1 MKLKKFND
9 SMILND
15 GEIDNWSTTKYGLNV
30 FYEAKTYILE
40 NNLVE
45 NDYHN
50 NEHMIN
56 VFNNVMILFNHYKDE
71 YELTPYDKLILGLAA
86 LFHDFDHSGGR
97 LKDSE
102 NIELALLALKE
113 FLVTRINFARV
124 TISKSDL
131 YDDIK
136 NIIVATEFPH
146 LDIDL
151 DILQKIIRD
160 ADTMGGIIDGWKSV
174 VTNLA
179 SEYNKSIEE
188 FIPTQIKFL
197 DTVKFN
203 TDYCND
209 LLQNNKEKIIEELN
223 KML

>member
-1 MKLKKFND
+1 MKLKKFNEF
-9 SMILND
+9 MNITD
-15 GEIDNWSTTKYGLNV
+15 GEIDDI
-30 FYEAKTYILE
+30 FYQAKTYILE

-56 VFNNVMILFNHYKDE
+56 VFDNAMILFNHYKDE
-71 YELTPYDKLILGLAA
+71 YKLIPYHKLVLGLAS
-86 LFHDFDHSGGR
+86 LFHDFNHSGGK

-102 NIELALLALKE
+102 NIELALVALKE
-113 FLVTRINFARV
+113 FLVSRINFSRV
-124 TISKSDL
+124 TINKSEL
-131 YDDIK
+131 YDDIE
-136 NIIVATEFPH
+136 NIIIATEFPH

-174 VTNLA
+174 VANLA
-179 SEYNKSIEE
+179 SEYNKTLEE

-203 TDYCND
+203 TDYCNG
-209 LLQNNKEKIIEELN
+209 LLHSNKEQIIEELN
-223 KML
+223 KMK

>member
-1 MKLKKFND
+1 MKLKKFNEFMLLTD
-9 SMILND
+9 K
-15 GEIDNWSTTKYGLNV
+15 EIDNI

-56 VFNNVMILFNHYKDE
+56 VFNNAMVLFNHYKDE
-71 YELTPYDKLILGLAA
+71 YKLPPYHKLILGLAA
-86 LFHDFDHSGGR
+86 LFHDFNHSGGR

-102 NIELALLALKE
+102 NIELALVALKE
-113 FLVTRINFARV
+113 FLVTIN
-124 TISKSDL
+124 KSDL

-136 NIIVATEFPH
+136 NIIIATEFPQ

-179 SEYNKSIEE
+179 SEYNKTLVE

-209 LLQNNKEKIIEELN
+209 LLKNNKEKIVEELN
-223 KML
+223 EMK

>member
-1 MKLKKFND
+1 MKLKKFNEFMLLTD
-9 SMILND
+9 K
-15 GEIDNWSTTKYGLNV
+15 EIDNI

-56 VFNNVMILFNHYKDE
+56 VFNNAMVLFNHYKDE
-71 YELTPYDKLILGLAA
+71 YKLPPYHKLVLGLAS
-86 LFHDFDHSGGR
+86 LFHDFNHSGGK

-102 NIELALLALKE
+102 NIELALVALKE
-113 FLVTRINFARV
+113 FLVIIN
-124 TISKSDL
+124 KSDL

-136 NIIVATEFPH
+136 NIIIATEFPH

-160 ADTMGGIIDGWKSV
+160 ADTMGGIIEGWKSV

-209 LLQNNKEKIIEELN
+209 LLKNNKEKIIEELT
-223 KML
+223 KMV

>member
-1 MKLKKFND
+1 MRLKKFNEFMLLTD
-9 SMILND
+9 Q
-15 GEIDNWSTTKYGLNV
+15 EIDNI

-56 VFNNVMILFNHYKDE
+56 VFNNAMILFNHYKDE
-71 YELTPYDKLILGLAA
+71 YKLPPYFKLCLGLAA
-86 LFHDFDHSGGR
+86 LFHDFNHSGGK

-102 NIELALLALKE
+102 NIELALVALKE
-113 FLVTRINFARV
+113 FLLTIN
-124 TISKSDL
+124 KSDL

-136 NIIVATEFPH
+136 NIIIATEFPH

-160 ADTMGGIIDGWKSV
+160 ADTMGGVIEGWKSV

-179 SEYNKSIEE
+179 SEYNKSLEE

-203 TDYCND
+203 TDYCNE
-209 LLQNNKEKIIEELN
+209 LLKNNKEKIIEELN
-223 KML
+223 KMK

>member
-1 MKLKKFND
+1 MKLKKFNEF
-9 SMILND
+9 MLLTD
-15 GEIDNWSTTKYGLNV
+15 GEIDNI

-56 VFNNVMILFNHYKDE
+56 VFNNAMVLFNHYKDE
-71 YELTPYDKLILGLAA
+71 YKLPPYHKLVLGLAA
-86 LFHDFDHSGGR
+86 LFHDFDHSGGK

-102 NIELALLALKE
+102 NIELALVALKE
-113 FLVTRINFARV
+113 FLVTIN
-124 TISKSDL
+124 KSDL

-136 NIIVATEFPH
+136 NIIIATEFPH

-203 TDYCND
+203 TDYCNG

-223 KML
+223 KMSTTLN

>member
-1 MKLKKFND
+1 MRLKTFND
-9 SMILND
+9 SPHIDDSN
-15 GEIDNWSTTKYGLNV
+15 IDNILYN
-30 FYEAKTYILE
+30 AKVYILE

-50 NEHMIN
+50 NEHMVN
-56 VFNNVMILFNHYKDE
+56 VFNNAMILFNHYKDE
-71 YELTPYDKLILGLAA
+71 CELTPYNKLCLGLAA
-86 LFHDFDHSGGR
+86 LFHDFNHSGGK

-102 NIELALLALKE
+102 NIELALVSLKE
-113 FLVTRINFARV
+113 FLD
-124 TISKSDL
+124 TITEFTKFTNKSDL
-131 YDDIK
+131 YSQIE
-136 NIIVATEFPH
+136 NIIIATEFPH

-174 VTNLA
+174 VANLA
-179 SEYNKSIEE
+179 SEYNKSLEE

-203 TDYCND
+203 TDYCNE
-209 LLQNNKEKIIEELN
+209 LLKNNKEKIIEELN
-223 KML
+223 KMK

>member
-1 MKLKKFND
+1 MRLKTFND
-9 SMILND
+9 FPHIDDSN
-15 GEIDNWSTTKYGLNV
+15 IDNILYN
-30 FYEAKTYILE
+30 AKVYILE

-50 NEHMIN
+50 NEHMVN
-56 VFNNVMILFNHYKDE
+56 VFNNAMILFNHYKDE
-71 YELTPYDKLILGLAA
+71 CELTPYNKLSLGLAA
-86 LFHDFDHSGGR
+86 LFHDFNHSGGK

-102 NIELALLALKE
+102 NIELALVSLKE
-113 FLVTRINFARV
+113 FLD
-124 TISKSDL
+124 TITEFTKFTNKSDL
-131 YDDIK
+131 YSQIE
-136 NIIVATEFPH
+136 NIIIATEFPH

-179 SEYNKSIEE
+179 SEYNKSLEE

-203 TDYCND
+203 TDYCNE
-209 LLQNNKEKIIEELN
+209 LLKNNKEKIIEELN
-223 KML
+223 KMK

>member
-1 MKLKKFND
+1 MRLKKFNEF
-9 SMILND
+9 MNITD
-15 GEIDNWSTTKYGLNV
+15 GEIDNI
-30 FYEAKTYILE
+30 FYQAKTYILE

-56 VFNNVMILFNHYKDE
+56 VFDNAMILFNHYKDE
-71 YELTPYDKLILGLAA
+71 YKLIPYHKIVLGLAA
-86 LFHDFDHSGGR
+86 LFHDFNHSGGK

-102 NIELALLALKE
+102 NIELALVALKE
-113 FLVTRINFARV
+113 FLVTRINFSRV
-124 TISKSDL
+124 TINKSEL
-131 YDDIK
+131 YDDIE
-136 NIIVATEFPH
+136 NIIIATEFPH

-174 VTNLA
+174 VANLA
-179 SEYNKSIEE
+179 SEYNKTLEE

-203 TDYCND
+203 TDYCNG
-209 LLQNNKEKIIEELN
+209 LLKDNKEKIIEELN
-223 KML
+223 KMK

>member
-1 MKLKKFND
+1 MRLKKFNEFQLLTD
-9 SMILND
+9 KEVSDI
-15 GEIDNWSTTKYGLNV
+15 

-56 VFNNVMILFNHYKDE
+56 VFNNSILLFNHYKDE
-71 YELTPYDKLILGLAA
+71 YDLITYHKLVLGLAA
-86 LFHDFDHSGGR
+86 LFHDFNHSGGK

-102 NIELALLALKE
+102 NIELALAALKE
-113 FLVTRINFARV
+113 FLVTID
-124 TISKSDL
+124 KSDL

-136 NIIVATEFPH
+136 NIIIATEFPH
-146 LDIDL
+146 LDMEL

-174 VTNLA
+174 VSSLA
-179 SEYNKSIEE
+179 SEYNKTLVE

-203 TDYCND
+203 TDYCNE
-209 LLQNNKEKIIEELN
+209 LLKNNKEKIIEELN
-223 KML
+223 KLLEE

>member
-1 MKLKKFND
+1 MRLKKFNEFMLLTD
-9 SMILND
+9 K
-15 GEIDNWSTTKYGLNV
+15 EIDNI

-56 VFNNVMILFNHYKDE
+56 VFNNSMVLFNHYKDE
-71 YELTPYDKLILGLAA
+71 YKLPPYHKLVLGLAA
-86 LFHDFDHSGGR
+86 LFHDFNHSGGR

-102 NIELALLALKE
+102 NIELALVALKE
-113 FLVTRINFARV
+113 FLVTIN
-124 TISKSDL
+124 KSDL

-136 NIIVATEFPH
+136 NIIIATEFPH

-174 VTNLA
+174 VANLA

-203 TDYCND
+203 TDYCNQ
-209 LLQNNKEKIIEELN
+209 LLKDNKEKIIEELN
-223 KML
+223 KMVTTLN